1 MINWLKNNVL
11 PQIDW
16 YLLIIALFALIFFVI
31 YSIPTMQAMGEFNS
45 VDHKII
51 FNSPD
56 ETANYWSAVNY
67 YQDQT
72 FTTWSESS
80 LIGEDIVSPRSM
92 RIVNNFLVPTG
103 FIGLS
108 WLAGLFASTFNTVWL
123 IIFLTPL
130 LAAIGVVF
138 LYLLIKE
145 IFSKPTALITAM
157 LCFVMPAYWYYA
169 SKVMVPN
176 ILLVDLIIISLY
188 FFWLALKRGGVYLY
202 LLSGIFLGLGL
213 LVRPSEVVW
222 LFVLYLLI
230 VIIRHR
236 HVNYLYLLLIPSIAL
251 FCLMPMFY
259 FNTIMYS
266 SALDLGYQ
274 LHPGENLSAGSLA
287 DYLLPFGFQP
297 TVIWHNV
304 QGYLNYLFSW
314 QTLLFIFCLLL
325 FIIFSARQ
333 GNQNAKRNF
342 VYLFI
347 FCVISG
353 ILIIYYGSWQFSD
366 NPNPRAVTIGTSY
379 VRYWLFIY
387 LMALPII
394 AEVLKKIFY
403 RSKIA
408 WSLVC
413 IALLLVVSSLSYAQV
428 YQDKEEGLIA
438 VNQTITEYQQIA
450 ELVLKNTEKEAI
462 IVSKKSDKIFF
473 PERTVIYDLF
483 YDIDYQR
490 VNNLLTQHY
499 PVYLWDFVHDDL
511 AVEYLNQTLF
521 QQYGYLLQDV
531 NIKYNKMALY
541 KFVLD
546 E

>member
-1 MINWLKNNVL
+1 
-11 PQIDW
+11 
-16 YLLIIALFALIFFVI
+16 
-31 YSIPTMQAMGEFNS
+31 
-45 VDHKII
+45 
-51 FNSPD
+51 
-56 ETANYWSAVNY
+56 
-67 YQDQT
+67 
-72 FTTWSESS
+72 
-80 LIGEDIVSPRSM
+80 
-92 RIVNNFLVPTG
+92 
-103 FIGLS
+103 
-108 WLAGLFASTFNTVWL
+108 
-123 IIFLTPL
+123 
-130 LAAIGVVF
+130 
-138 LYLLIKE
+138 
-145 IFSKPTALITAM
+145 
-157 LCFVMPAYWYYA
+157 
-169 SKVMVPN
+169 
-176 ILLVDLIIISLY
+176 
-188 FFWLALKRGGVYLY
+188 
-202 LLSGIFLGLGL
+202 
-213 LVRPSEVVW
+213 
-222 LFVLYLLI
+222 
-230 VIIRHR
+230 
-236 HVNYLYLLLIPSIAL
+236 
-251 FCLMPMFY
+251 
-259 FNTIMYS
+259 
-266 SALDLGYQ
+266 